1 MSQIALPLDAGP
13 EATAALPEGTQRALQ
28 RAQHLQAAQLEA
40 RADGVTQPAGF
51 EAEGFR
57 IGWEHARYLTTPPA
71 DHLHAGHPVRQGWE
85 AGRAAFAGRTLAP
98 ARAARM
104 WLALRLQAWLRGRA
118 FDDLMVTPRFV
129 ARIDV
134 GCCPI
139 TQVALTHSPAGA
151 ESATDAVVMPLH
163 ERAGCVAGN
172 LAVVSRQVAQARAAL
187 SPQDMAHIVQRL
199 AAGEVASVA
208 GMELPAWRRLQAL
221 TSLVTPQAHDQAAA
235 QPLHVLPPPRVR
247 LLNPVQGLQAVLT
260 MVFTGPGYARQLT
273 DLGTFMPHAQARR
286 AYFLFMNA
294 MLARRL
300 SARGAVPLALVR
312 HALEQAW
319 SHPLVQQRWQAL
331 TQMMTPAQA
340 ERVLRLVAQRGA
352 VSLGGAG
359 AARPAGA
366 VSALGGAVGTK
377 GFAWRWMDAS
387 AATEGW
393 ALETQVGSTSAATT
407 HPVSPHPVSAQAD
420 ASAWGPA
427 RPRRLHRSA
436 GEPAPHGG
444 AGRPTGPLSPGRR
457 PARGIA

>member
-1 MSQIALPLDAGP
+1 
-13 EATAALPEGTQRALQ
+13 
-28 RAQHLQAAQLEA
+28 
-40 RADGVTQPAGF
+40 
-51 EAEGFR
+51 
-57 IGWEHARYLTTPPA
+57 
-71 DHLHAGHPVRQGWE
+71 
-85 AGRAAFAGRTLAP
+85 
-98 ARAARM
+98 
-104 WLALRLQAWLRGRA
+104 
-118 FDDLMVTPRFV
+118 
-129 ARIDV
+129 
-134 GCCPI
+134 
-139 TQVALTHSPAGA
+139 
-151 ESATDAVVMPLH
+151 
-163 ERAGCVAGN
+163 VAGN

-221 TSLVTPQAHDQAAA
+221 TSLVTPLTHDQAAA

-300 SARGAVPLALVR
+300 SARGAVAPALVR

-331 TQMMTPAQA
+331 AQMMTPAQA

-366 VSALGGAVGTK
+366 VGAAGDVGDVDAIGGTVGTK

-393 ALETQVGSTSAATT
+393 ALETQVGSTSAAST
-407 HPVSPHPVSAQAD
+407 HPVSAEAGAPAR
-420 ASAWGPA
+420 GPA
-427 RPRRLHRSA
+427 RPRQLHRSA